1 MDDQWNLLKY
11 LDKVWIPHVVNI
23 VCYAWL
29 ESLKRSIKSIK
40 DPYSEGLIHIISQI
54 VLYMY
59 LCKELD
65 WNRSLWYV
73 LGLFIWACW
82 NNLWQMWE
90 ILAMKN
96 QLKTARQRRGT
107 YWMMFLVL
115 HKWGHWLM
123 LTLSHLMVSCA
134 LHNFAAAVWFQQLL
148 AKFTYMLKSLN
159 IWQANNALITAI
171 KTLKTWTG
179 IEYTCFI
186 EYHHASHSLR
196 PRPCPHGLALS
207 GSGKPGYLRRPYR
220 VPPQLSQ
227 VSCTL
232 DLFTALAAA
241 VEKWSP
247 SLKPSSMLDY
257 GYIQGCWIFF
267 LLGGRCKTPR
277 WGFSERSH
285 SCVSLETWGGASEK
299 ADGM

>member
-1 MDDQWNLLKY
+1 
-11 LDKVWIPHVVNI
+11 
-23 VCYAWL
+23 
-29 ESLKRSIKSIK
+29 
-40 DPYSEGLIHIISQI
+40 
-54 VLYMY
+54 MY

-96 QLKTARQRRGT
+96 QLKTVRRRHTT
-107 YWMMFLVL
+107 YWVMFLVL
-115 HKWGHWLM
+115 HKWGHFHTESEFLI
-123 LTLSHLMVSCA
+123 VSCA
-134 LHNFAAAVWFQQLL
+134 VHHFAAVAVLFQQLL
-148 AKFTYMLKSLN
+148 TKYINMLAWLN
-159 IWQANNALITAI
+159 RWQANNALVTAI
-171 KTLKTWTG
+171 KALKTCTG
-179 IEYTCFI
+179 IEYTCLI
-186 EYHHASHSLR
+186 GYHQASHSLR
-196 PRPCPHGLALS
+196 PCPCPHGLTFSGS
-207 GSGKPGYLRRPYR
+207 GSGKAGYLRWPYR

-241 VEKWSP
+241 MEKWSP

-267 LLGGRCKTPR
+267 FLLGGSYKPPR
-277 WGFSERSH
+277 WGFSKRSH

-299 ADGM
+299 ADGTETCSGGQYSLVRVTQ